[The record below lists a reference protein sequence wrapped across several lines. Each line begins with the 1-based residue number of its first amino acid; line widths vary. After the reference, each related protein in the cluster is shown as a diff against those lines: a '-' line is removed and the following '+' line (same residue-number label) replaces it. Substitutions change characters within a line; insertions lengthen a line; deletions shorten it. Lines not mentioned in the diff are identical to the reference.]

1 MKVTKMTKRFVEI
14 GAADFNT
21 CLPLAQSGWHG
32 ISVEPVPYL
41 FDRVKKQYEGH
52 TVEVLNCAISDR
64 KGSVKMAVG
73 LDEGWLSGCSHVISD
88 NHIGEKISTHPANA
102 NNFNQT
108 IIVDCMTLDD
118 LLINIP
124 SDQQIDVMKVDAEGH
139 ELNILMNYSFRI
151 KPRFVKIEHKH
162 VDDTLLVR
170 KLEENGYM
178 VWTEKD
184 DIYGIV

>member
-1 MKVTKMTKRFVEI
+1 
-14 GAADFNT
+14 
-21 CLPLAQSGWHG
+21 
-32 ISVEPVPYL
+32 
-41 FDRVKKQYEGH
+41 
-52 TVEVLNCAISDR
+52 
-64 KGSVKMAVG
+64 
-73 LDEGWLSGCSHVISD
+73 
-88 NHIGEKISTHPANA
+88 
-102 NNFNQT
+102 
-108 IIVDCMTLDD
+108 MTLDD

-124 SDQQIDVMKVDAEGH
+124 SDQQIDVMKVDTEGH

-184 DIYGIV
+184 DIYGVV

>member
-1 MKVTKMTKRFVEI
+1 MWVTRMVNRFIEI
-14 GAADFNT
+14 GSADFDT
-21 CLPLAQSGWHG
+21 CLPLAKAGWQG

-41 FDRVKKQYEGH
+41 YDRVKKQYEGH
-52 TVEVLNCAISDR
+52 TVEVLNCAISDM

-88 NHIGEKISTHPANA
+88 NHIGYKLSTHPDHE
-102 NNFNQT
+102 NNFKQT
-108 IIVDCMTLDD
+108 ITIDCMTLDE
-118 LLINIP
+118 LLISIP
-124 SDQQIDVMKVDAEGH
+124 SDQQIDLMKIDTEGH